1 MLLVYF
7 LQVLNGVI
15 CLFWAGLIIAIVLF
29 IGLFIG
35 VIIQKDEVN
44 NHELYITFIHEEEKT
59 RIAEAQ
65 AKLEK
70 YKANYNI
77 VKKRLVKSCISVFVF
92 AFLLIAIPTKKQAIE
107 IVAVGSAIE
116 FATNNEKIKQLPD
129 KLVDC
134 IDAYLSDIQDNK

>member
-1 MLLVYF
+1 MILVYF

-15 CLFWAGLIIAIVLF
+15 CLFWAGLTLSIVLA